1 MTLALKSKGS
11 NLPFQQNSTHRRFNP
26 LNGDWVLVS
35 PDRTDRPWGGEIEKP
50 AETAIPTHDPQCYL
64 CPGAVRANGAVNPL
78 YKDVFAFDNDFAALR
93 PNAGDLKIDIDGVI
107 VSQPESGRC
116 RVVCYSPRHDLSLS
130 RMSVPDLTHL
140 VETWRDEY
148 ANLGACEDISYVQI
162 FENRGAMMGASNPH
176 PHCQI
181 WATQSLPNEVAKEAA
196 AQHDYLARRGRACY
210 AIIWRWNKAS
220 RNESSVKTK
229 DSLCL
234 FHFGRP
240 GRSKQWSSPKRH
252 IGSLN
257 DFGMRDVSAL
267 ADILSQITIRYDN
280 LFDAPFPYSM
290 GFHQSPTDGAQHP
303 HWHFHGH
310 FYPPLLRSASIRK
323 FMVGFELLGS
333 PQRDITP
340 ELAAKRLQAAAS
352 IHYLDRPA

>member
-1 MTLALKSKGS
+1 M
-11 NLPFQQNSTHRRFNP
+11 PFQQNSTHRRFNP
-26 LNGDWVLVS
+26 LNGDWVLIS

-50 AETAIPTHDPQCYL
+50 VETVIPTHDPHCYL
-64 CPGAVRANGAVNPL
+64 CPGVVRANGAVNSL
-78 YKDVFAFDNDFAALR
+78 YKNVFAFDNDFAALR
-93 PNAGDLKIDIDGVI
+93 PNAGDLKIDVDGLI
-107 VSQPESGRC
+107 VSRPESGRC

-130 RMSVPDLTHL
+130 RMSVPDIALL
-140 VETWRDEY
+140 VEAWRREY
-148 ANLGACEDISYVQI
+148 ADLGACEDISYVQI

-181 WATQSLPNEVAKEAA
+181 WATQSLPNEVAKEAV
-196 AQHDYLARRGRACY
+196 AQHDYLSRRGSCLLCDYLALEQSDAER
-210 AIIWRWNKAS
+210 IIYE
-220 RNESSVKTK
+220 NEEFVVLIPFWATWPFETMV
-229 DSLCL
+229 LA
-234 FHFGRP
+234 
-240 GRSKQWSSPKRH
+240 KRH
-252 IGSLN
+252 IGSLA
-257 DFGMRDVSAL
+257 DFSMRDVAAL

-280 LFDAPFPYSM
+280 LFEAPFPYSM

-340 ELAAKRLQAAAS
+340 ELAAKRLQAAPS
-352 IHYLDRPA
+352 IHYLDRPV